1 MSISYIQTGSSCI
14 EPVNLNT
21 NLSGIADV
29 RETLRNGIQ
38 RGNSIIFYFQRGVE
52 CEMFGLEIANNTLN
66 RGGNCILVTMSSS
79 PDNMKSKFKESGLN
93 IELFKDRFFIVDAYS
108 QLIGVPSEEKYV
120 VPSPDNIYVL
130 SRELIRAFK
139 ESSPST
145 VIIGSLSTIMD
156 MCGEKETI
164 EAVRVWNMMAKL
176 CGHVLVYNFTAW
188 NYSNEILDRMKKDLF
203 NSVVYAGGTTER
215 MIFEQYFGET

>member
-1 MSISYIQTGSSCI
+1 MGSSCI

-21 NLSGIADV
+21 NLSGIAQV

-38 RGNSIIFYFQRGVE
+38 KGKSIIFYSQPGVE
-52 CEMFGLEIANNTLN
+52 CEMFWPEIAYNTLN
-66 RGGNCILVTMSSS
+66 RGGNCILVTMSAS
-79 PDNMKSKFKESGLN
+79 PATMKSKFKESGLN
-93 IELFKDRFFIVDAYS
+93 IELFKDRLFIVDAYS
-108 QLIGVPSEEKYV
+108 QLIGVPSGEKYV
-120 VPSPDNIYVL
+120 VPDPENIYIL
-130 SRELIRAFK
+130 SKELMRSLK
-139 ESSPST
+139 ESPPST

-164 EAVRVWNMMAKL
+164 EAVRFWNMMAKL

-188 NYSNEILDRMKKDLF
+188 HYSNEILDRMKKDLF

-215 MIFEQYFGET
+215 MITEQYFGET